1 MVLTAAQTSSFFENA
16 DQMGVQHATVVQLAL
31 EGIQTVDDLADFDKE
46 VLQQLADNLR
56 RPGGRV
62 PNPDPGAAAGST
74 IPTPAFVFGAKS
86 QKRLGIACELVRYYN
101 TVSRDLTAANMRWN
115 NVIKNFEIQWKAL
128 KIKRDE
134 DTPDVPK
141 ISKALPIIK
150 WTEAFQDHLH
160 RVIGVRMI
168 PLAYVTRQDEDVP
181 AVAPPLMAG
190 QPHSELHGS
199 IEGEMIA
206 RASHTHTMFR
216 DDNAAVY
223 YALEEATRS
232 TSYSASIKPFQRT
245 KNGRGALQALTNQY
259 AGNDKWEAE
268 IRRQDDLLHTRVWKG
283 QSSFP
288 LEGFIAQHR
297 NAFVSMQQCAKH
309 IAYQLP
315 NEHTRVGCLLEGIQ
329 CSDPGLQAAMASVR
343 TDDGPNGMRNDF
355 EKAAAHLLPYDPVA
369 RKRAAGTKR
378 PAANISDARGMH
390 GPNASAIEI
399 SDSTSKDGKV
409 SIGKTG
415 VHLRYHT
422 NSEYRELSTS
432 QKKELSEW
440 REKDSEKK
448 KKPRTEKQKAKSREI
463 SAAVTKALTD
473 MMKPKQDSDPTNNI
487 VSGLLKAAMAGTD
500 AKKQNGEVS
509 AVNNSSSE
517 TKRPPIALKSILRH
531 ARNGST

>member
-1 MVLTAAQTSSFFENA
+1 MVLTAAQTTSFFENA

-46 VLQQLADNLR
+46 ALQQLADNLCH
-56 RPGGRV
+56 PGGRV
-62 PNPDPGAAAGST
+62 PNPDPGAAAAST

-101 TVSRDLTAANMRWN
+101 TVGHDLTAANMRWN

-128 KIKRDE
+128 KTKWDE
-134 DTPDVPK
+134 DTPEVPK
-141 ISKALPIIK
+141 ISKSLPIIK

-168 PLAYVTRQDEDVP
+168 PLAYVIRKDEDVP
-181 AVAPPLMAG
+181 AIAPPLMAG
-190 QPHSELHGS
+190 QPHSETHGS

-206 RASHTHTMFR
+206 RASHTHAMFR

-223 YALEEATRS
+223 YALEEATHS
-232 TSYSASIKPFQRT
+232 TSYAASIKPFQRT

-283 QSSFP
+283 QSNFP

-297 NAFVSMQQCAKH
+297 NAFVSMQQCAEH

-315 NEHTRVGCLLEGIQ
+315 NEHTRVGYLLEGIQ
-329 CSDPGLQAAMASVR
+329 CSDPGLQAAMASVW
-343 TDDGPNGMRNDF
+343 TDDGANGMRSDF
-355 EKAAAHLLPYDPVA
+355 EKAVAHLLPYDPVP
-369 RKRAAGTKR
+369 RKRAAGMKQ
-378 PAANISDARGMH
+378 PAANISDTRGIH
-390 GPNASAIEI
+390 SANASAIEI
-399 SDSTSKDGKV
+399 SEATSRNEKV

-422 NSEYRELSTS
+422 NSEYRELSTA

-448 KKPRTEKQKAKSREI
+448 KKPRNEKQKVKSREI
-463 SAAVTKALTD
+463 SAAVMKALND
-473 MMKPKQDSDPTNNI
+473 IMKPKQNQDPMNTI
-487 VSGLLKAAMAGTD
+487 ISGLLKAMMSSTD
-500 AKKQNGEVS
+500 VKKQKGEVS
-509 AVNNSSSE
+509 TINNSSTE
-517 TKRPPIALKSILRH
+517 AKCPPITLKSILKH
-531 ARNGST
+531 ARNGSS